1 MNPHR
6 LIAAAGLCALSV
18 AAVAVGRQGGSG
30 GSHGGGGG
38 QGSGGGHVSSGAQTS
53 GLHVT
58 RYDNPRGLHYLEPAS
73 GYETAKYEGC
83 GSARSKPGCVPTQAR
98 ALQSLRDQ
106 GLRLQREDGGTLT
119 PEHRAELQSKLDAIR
134 AQSK

>member
-18 AAVAVGRQGGSG
+18 AAVAVGGQGGVVAAT
-30 GSHGGGGG
+30 GGGRGPGKRRRPPQLGG
-38 QGSGGGHVSSGAQTS
+38 TNV
-53 GLHVT
+53 HVT

-83 GSARSKPGCVPTQAR
+83 GSARNKPGCVPTQAR

-106 GLRLQREDGGTLT
+106 GLRLQREDGGMLT